1 MAVKI
6 AIAATKGG
14 VSKTTTAFELANSL
28 ARKKKK
34 VLLFDLDPQGDCTTW
49 SGIDREGVS
58 SLFLSLTE
66 KNADLPIV
74 PVTKN
79 LDIVPSNTDLE
90 GFESSNIT
98 GKEVR
103 LKKLVKRV
111 DAEYDYI
118 IYDTQPAI
126 SFLVGN
132 ALIAADYVITPLTCD
147 EFAIKGITKVIS
159 LIDEIKDVYASD
171 LELGGI
177 LITNFHKGIKMHREA
192 LEFYNNDKNF
202 SKKLF
207 KTVIRQTQLVR
218 SSVTERKSVYDMDK
232 NSNAAKDYQNLA
244 SEIIRKLK

>member
-1 MAVKI
+1 MSIKI

-14 VSKTTTAFELANSL
+14 VSKTTTAFELANAL

-49 SGIDREGVS
+49 SGVNRNEAA
-58 SLFLSLTE
+58 SLFLALTE
-66 KNADLPIV
+66 KNEPLPILSV
-74 PVTKN
+74 SKN
-79 LDIVPSNTDLE
+79 FDLVPSNSDLE

-103 LKKLVKRV
+103 LKKLVKKV
-111 DAEYDYI
+111 DEDYDFI
-118 IYDTQPAI
+118 IFDTQPAI

-132 ALIAADYVITPLTCD
+132 ALIAADFVITPLTCD

-192 LEFYNNDKNF
+192 LEFYKNDPNF

-207 KTVIRQTQLVR
+207 STVIRQTQLIR
-218 SSVTERKSVYDMDK
+218 SAVTERKSVYEMDK
-232 NSNAAKDYQNLA
+232 SSNAAKDYDTLA
-244 SEIIRKLK
+244 KEVIRKLK